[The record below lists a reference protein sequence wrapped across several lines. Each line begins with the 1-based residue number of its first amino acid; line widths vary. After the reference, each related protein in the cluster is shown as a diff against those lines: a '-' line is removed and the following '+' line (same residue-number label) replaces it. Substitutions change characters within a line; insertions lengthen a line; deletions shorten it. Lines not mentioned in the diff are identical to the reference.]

1 MTPRPD
7 AAASRRPVSLQA
19 IQRGAVLVVGLIF
32 LALLTLIGVTAFS
45 VATQEERMAGNARD
59 RLRAFEAA
67 EVALRQCE
75 GLIAGPIPP
84 SFSTAGTNGYY
95 LTRQGDSELV
105 TRSGFSWTS
114 SPTITLE
121 EVQRRQVEL
130 SGPQGSYVTTA
141 TLTDSPALAQ
151 QPRCVIEQLDGV
163 PIPPSGQS
171 IRAELP
177 QSFGTAYRVTA
188 RAVGN
193 NENTAVVLQSYFQR
207 D

>member
-1 MTPRPD
+1 MTLRPD
-7 AAASRRPVSLQA
+7 PAASRRPVSLPA
-19 IQRGAVLVVGLIF
+19 LQRGAVLVVGLIF

-67 EVALRQCE
+67 ETALRECE
-75 GLIAGPIPP
+75 ALIAGPIPP
-84 SFSTAGTNGYY
+84 AFTVAGTGGYY
-95 LTRQGDSELV
+95 LKRQSDLEV
-105 TRSGFSWTS
+105 TDLRRGFSWTS
-114 SPTITLE
+114 SPTVT
-121 EVQRRQVEL
+121 V
-130 SGPQGSYVTTA
+130 SGIQAV
-141 TLTDSPALAQ
+141 AQ

-188 RAVGN
+188 RAVGS